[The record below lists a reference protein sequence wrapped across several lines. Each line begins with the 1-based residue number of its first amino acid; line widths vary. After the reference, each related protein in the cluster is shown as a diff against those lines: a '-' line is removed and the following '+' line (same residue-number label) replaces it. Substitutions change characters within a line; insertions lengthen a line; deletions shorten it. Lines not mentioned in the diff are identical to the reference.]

1 MRIEIIVYSRAKENG
16 REDRRVIQD
25 DTALRRGREGERER
39 ERETFKERKEKRG
52 IGAREENEGH
62 LECNVLLCLTVQTR
76 QKLGLLYHDLFLR
89 LSLP

>member
-39 ERETFKERKEKRG
+39 EGNFQRT
-52 IGAREENEGH
+52 
-62 LECNVLLCLTVQTR
+62 
-76 QKLGLLYHDLFLR
+76 
-89 LSLP
+89 